1 MLVALVAS
9 IVTLIVVVALA
20 VVVLVLRDRAKTS
33 NVSVKKD
40 VRSISSVGVSSSL
53 GKAGSAAGGGARPV
67 SRAGSSARPAANPAD
82 SLKSRFVAM
91 GVFAAAVFGT
101 LSAKLWVMQIL
112 ESEEFGSASEAN
124 KYATVRKPAPRGLIC
139 DADGLPLVRNRTSLT
154 VLADPD
160 VADDRDVVLRLSA
173 LLGVPYHVVR
183 QRIQDASS
191 GAQSQRVVA
200 SDARLRD
207 AAFIAEHS
215 DAFPGVDVEER
226 SVRDYPYGALAA
238 HVLGYTGTVTE
249 NDLASAGEG
258 RSIELDDVVGRAGI
272 EQYYDDLLAGDHG
285 ERTVVADADGNIVE
299 VVSEVQPT
307 KGSDVRLSLK
317 GPVQYVCDR
326 ALAKLIAPED
336 GTIGTGTGVAGA
348 VVVMDLSDGG
358 IVAMASYPTFDPAV
372 FEGVVSQETWDLY
385 QSEETWNPLM
395 NRAIG
400 GQYPAASTYKTFTSL
415 AALENGF
422 ASASTGWTCTGS
434 WDGWGSGEEKLCWN
448 HNGHGGLDLRGGI
461 VQSCDTVF
469 YDIGKQFWDNRES
482 VGQNALQDFLAKY
495 PLESL
500 TGIDLAGEA
509 VGRIP
514 TPEWKAENYRDYP
527 ESAAWVGGDTVNM
540 CIGQGYVLVTPIELA
555 VSYGAVATGKVLK
568 PHVLKDVRNAEG
580 EAVRSFEPEVV
591 DEPDVNPEHLAY
603 VREALNGVATDNAD
617 VSGTLSKFGIDPAI
631 VACKSGT
638 AEYTDDGDTGWFACY
653 APVDDPKYV
662 VACVVE
668 HGGGGSSAAAPLGAE
683 ALAAVL
689 SYDAGTLD
697 EMGEIAGSTG
707 RALAD
712 ASKRAMTGRT
722 D

>member
-238 HVLGYTGTVTE
+238 HV
-249 NDLASAGEG
+249 
-258 RSIELDDVVGRAGI
+258 
-272 EQYYDDLLAGDHG
+272 
-285 ERTVVADADGNIVE
+285 
-299 VVSEVQPT
+299 
-307 KGSDVRLSLK
+307 
-317 GPVQYVCDR
+317 PV
-326 ALAKLIAPED
+326 
-336 GTIGTGTGVAGA
+336 
-348 VVVMDLSDGG
+348 
-358 IVAMASYPTFDPAV
+358 
-372 FEGVVSQETWDLY
+372 
-385 QSEETWNPLM
+385 
-395 NRAIG
+395 
-400 GQYPAASTYKTFTSL
+400 
-415 AALENGF
+415 
-422 ASASTGWTCTGS
+422 
-434 WDGWGSGEEKLCWN
+434 
-448 HNGHGGLDLRGGI
+448 
-461 VQSCDTVF
+461 
-469 YDIGKQFWDNRES
+469 
-482 VGQNALQDFLAKY
+482 
-495 PLESL
+495 
-500 TGIDLAGEA
+500 
-509 VGRIP
+509 
-514 TPEWKAENYRDYP
+514 
-527 ESAAWVGGDTVNM
+527 
-540 CIGQGYVLVTPIELA
+540 
-555 VSYGAVATGKVLK
+555 
-568 PHVLKDVRNAEG
+568 
-580 EAVRSFEPEVV
+580 
-591 DEPDVNPEHLAY
+591 
-603 VREALNGVATDNAD
+603 
-617 VSGTLSKFGIDPAI
+617 
-631 VACKSGT
+631 
-638 AEYTDDGDTGWFACY
+638 
-653 APVDDPKYV
+653 
-662 VACVVE
+662 
-668 HGGGGSSAAAPLGAE
+668 
-683 ALAAVL
+683 
-689 SYDAGTLD
+689 
-697 EMGEIAGSTG
+697 
-707 RALAD
+707 
-712 ASKRAMTGRT
+712 
-722 D
+722 

>member
-1 MLVALVAS
+1 M
-9 IVTLIVVVALA
+9 
-20 VVVLVLRDRAKTS
+20 
-33 NVSVKKD
+33 SVKKD

-469 YDIGKQFWDNRES
+469 YDNRQA
-482 VGQNALQDFLAKY
+482 VLGQPRERGA
-495 PLESL
+495 ER
-500 TGIDLAGEA
+500 LAGLPREVPA
-509 VGRIP
+509 REPDGGGGGGGGHRPCRRGGRAHP
-514 TPEWKAENYRDYP
+514 DARVEGRELPGLSR
-527 ESAAWVGGDTVNM
+527 VGGLGGRRHGEHVHRARLRLGDPHRAGRVLRRRGH
-540 CIGQGYVLVTPIELA
+540 GQGA
-555 VSYGAVATGKVLK
+555 QAAC
-568 PHVLKDVRNAEG
+568 AEG
-580 EAVRSFEPEVV
+580 RAQRRGRGGALLRAGGGGRARCEPRAFGVRARGAQRRRHGQRRRLRHAFE
-591 DEPDVNPEHLAY
+591 
-603 VREALNGVATDNAD
+603 VRDRSGHRGVQDGHRR
-617 VSGTLSKFGIDPAI
+617 VHRRRRHGLVRMLRSGGRS
-631 VACKSGT
+631 
-638 AEYTDDGDTGWFACY
+638 
-653 APVDDPKYV
+653 KYV

>member
-1 MLVALVAS
+1 MLVAILAA
-9 IVTLIVVVALA
+9 IVTLVAVVAVA
-20 VVVLVLRDRAKTS
+20 VAVLVARDRARTS

-53 GKAGSAAGGGARPV
+53 GESTGGAAPRAAGRSGAP
-67 SRAGSSARPAANPAD
+67 ARSTVNPAD
-82 SLKSRFVAM
+82 GLKSRFVAM

-124 KYATVRKPAPRGLIC
+124 RYATVRKPAPRGLIC
-139 DADGLPLVRNRTSLT
+139 DADGLPLVKNRASLT

-215 DAFPGVDVEER
+215 DAFPGVEVEER

-249 NDLASAGEG
+249 GDLASVGEG
-258 RSIELDDVVGRAGI
+258 REIELDDVVGRAGV

-285 ERTVVADADGNIVE
+285 ERKVVADADGNIVE
-299 VVSEVQPT
+299 VVSEVQPS

-326 ALAKLIAPED
+326 ALAALIAPED

-385 QSEETWNPLM
+385 QSAETWNPLM
-395 NRAIG
+395 NRVIG
-400 GQYPAASTYKTFTSL
+400 GQYPAASTYKTFTGL
-415 AALENGF
+415 AALESGF
-422 ASASTGWTCTGS
+422 ASASSSWNCTGS
-434 WDGWGSGEEKLCWN
+434 WDGWGSGEEKLCWD
-448 HNGHGGLDLRGGI
+448 HGGHGTLDLRGGI

-469 YDIGKQFWDNRES
+469 YDIGKQFWDNRERA
-482 VGQNALQDFLAKY
+482 GQNALQDFLAKY
-495 PLESL
+495 PLESP

-580 EAVRSFEPEVV
+580 EAVRTFEPEVV
-591 DEPDVNPEHLAY
+591 DEPDVSPEHLAY

-617 VSGTLSKFGIDPAI
+617 VSGTLERFGIDPAV
-631 VACKSGT
+631 VACKTGT

-653 APVDDPKYV
+653 APVSDPKYV

-668 HGGGGSSAAAPLGAE
+668 HGGGGSAAAAPLGAE
-683 ALAAVL
+683 VLAAVL

-697 EMGEIAGSTG
+697 EMGKIAGSTG
-707 RALAD
+707 RALPD